1 MGLGLRRFLGQCTF
15 QAPRFKIL
23 LDSVGLAREAADD
36 ECFWRVQRSPSWV
49 ETRDGQ
55 VQVYN
60 CRSTTVFFLLF
71 CFTTRRI
78 RPCISKYGVLRGC
91 QDGFNEK
98 PTLYMCVFA
107 CVCIYYNCTRWV
119 KRIYKMLKFAV
130 SFLIL
135 NNCVNK
141 IANIM

>member
-1 MGLGLRRFLGQCTF
+1 MTSAFGVCSAAQAGWRLETVKYKCTTAGLQQF
-15 QAPRFKIL
+15 
-23 LDSVGLAREAADD
+23 
-36 ECFWRVQRSPSWV
+36 
-49 ETRDGQ
+49 
-55 VQVYN
+55 
-60 CRSTTVFFLLF
+60 FFLLF